1 MLCDPVLYSDK
12 FPVLVDAILEE
23 GPLSL
28 NYVATGK
35 DMPDIFE
42 LFSREVTQKWDVAVL
57 LDAFQ
62 KSLSY
67 IAESNNSQAF
77 MVRLGELSLFEI
89 EIREVRMYNLQ
100 DEFTSGDGDYR
111 IQVSAGD
118 FGLAEFPLYVSGLRL
133 CLGYFWKFPEVK
145 RIIAPVYTGLR
156 EEQQAS
162 LFSQVGMTLIL
173 PRADPRLP
181 DLFLIE
187 RQL

>member
-1 MLCDPVLYSDK
+1 MLCDPVSYSGNS
-12 FPVLVDAILEE
+12 PVLVDAILEE

-28 NYVATGK
+28 NYVATGE

-42 LFSREVTQKWDVAVL
+42 LFRREVTQQWDVTVL

-77 MVRLGELSLFEI
+77 MLRLGEVPLFEI

-100 DEFTSGDGDYR
+100 DEFVSREEDYR

-118 FGLAEFPLYVSGLRL
+118 FSLAAFPLYVSGLRL

-156 EEQQAS
+156 EEQQAG
-162 LFSQVGMTLIL
+162 LFSQAGMTLTL
-173 PRADPRLP
+173 PRTDPRLP

-187 RQL
+187 RPL